1 MTNRRERIISA
12 IFLYPLTWLAFCIV
26 IAAEWA
32 FMTWFEPPIPIS
44 AGIIGI
50 GFILLVLWGA
60 MFIRSE
66 EFRRRYNRMP
76 DETDSNDLEKLM
88 SQCHPEFARAV
99 RECLIMI
106 EKIRKEFQRQAFQ
119 GEVEGLLIN
128 LTDLTRNHLQ
138 LYSRSRQFGTD
149 EQQQTMQELI
159 RQQIRSVEE
168 SLTALKRFSGNLTL
182 FDSQINTQK
191 DIDEELKLINQGL
204 QEAIRE
210 VMQ

>member
-1 MTNRRERIISA
+1 M
-12 IFLYPLTWLAFCIV
+12 
-26 IAAEWA
+26 
-32 FMTWFEPPIPIS
+32 
-44 AGIIGI
+44 
-50 GFILLVLWGA
+50 
-60 MFIRSE
+60 
-66 EFRRRYNRMP
+66 
-76 DETDSNDLEKLM
+76 
-88 SQCHPEFARAV
+88 
-99 RECLIMI
+99 
-106 EKIRKEFQRQAFQ
+106 
-119 GEVEGLLIN
+119 LIN

-149 EQQQTMQELI
+149 EQQQAMMGLI
-159 RQQIRSVEE
+159 QQQIRSVEE

>member
-1 MTNRRERIISA
+1 MTNRWERVLTA

-26 IAAEWA
+26 ICAEWS
-32 FMTWFEPPIPIS
+32 FIVWFEPPMLTNF
-44 AGIIGI
+44 GIIGI
-50 GFILLVLWGA
+50 GLVLLALWVA

-76 DETDSNDLEKLM
+76 DETDSNDLEKLI

-99 RECLIMI
+99 RESLTMI
-106 EKIRKEFQRQAFQ
+106 EKIRKEFEKQAFQ
-119 GEVEGLLIN
+119 VEVEGLLIN

-138 LYSRSRQFGTD
+138 LYSRSRQFGTE
-149 EQQQTMQELI
+149 EQQQAMQKLI
-159 RQQIRSVEE
+159 SQQIGSVEE

-182 FDSQINTQK
+182 FDSQISTQK
-191 DIDEELKLINQGL
+191 DIDEELTLINQGL

>member
-1 MTNRRERIISA
+1 MANRWERIVTA

-26 IAAEWA
+26 IAAEWV
-32 FMTWFEPPIPIS
+32 FIRWFEPPMLINL
-44 AGIIGI
+44 GIIGI
-50 GFILLVLWGA
+50 GLLLLALWIA
-60 MFIRSE
+60 IFIRSE

-76 DETDSNDLEKLM
+76 DEIDRDDLEKLV
-88 SQCHPEFARAV
+88 SQCHPEFARYV

-106 EKIRKEFQRQAFQ
+106 GKIRKEFQRQAFQ
-119 GEVEGLLIN
+119 GEVEGLLMN

-149 EQQQTMQELI
+149 EQQQAMQELI
-159 RQQIRSVEE
+159 RQQIGSVEE

>member
-1 MTNRRERIISA
+1 MTNRWERIVTA

-26 IAAEWA
+26 ILAEWA
-32 FMTWFEPPIPIS
+32 FMAWFEPPMPINL
-44 AGIIGI
+44 GIVGI
-50 GFILLVLWGA
+50 GLILLALWFA
-60 MFIRSE
+60 IFIRSE

-76 DETDSNDLEKLM
+76 DETDSDDLEKLV
-88 SQCHPEFARAV
+88 SQCHPEFTRAV
-99 RECLIMI
+99 RECLMMI
-106 EKIRKEFQRQAFQ
+106 EKTRKEFQKQAFQ

-128 LTDLTRNHLQ
+128 LKELTRNHLQ

-149 EQQQTMQELI
+149 EQQQAMMGLI

>member
-1 MTNRRERIISA
+1 MTNRWERIITA

-26 IAAEWA
+26 MTAEWA
-32 FMTWFEPPIPIS
+32 FMAWFEPPMLINL
-44 AGIIGI
+44 GIVGI
-50 GFILLVLWGA
+50 GLVLAALWFA
-60 MFIRSE
+60 IFIRSE

-76 DETDSNDLEKLM
+76 EESDSNDLEKLM

-99 RECLIMI
+99 RECLILI
-106 EKIRKEFQRQAFQ
+106 EKIRKEFQKQAFQ
-119 GEVEGLLIN
+119 GEVEGLLSN
-128 LTDLTRNHLQ
+128 LTELTRNHLQ

-149 EQQQTMQELI
+149 EQQKEMQGLI
-159 RQQIRSVEE
+159 LQQIRSVEE